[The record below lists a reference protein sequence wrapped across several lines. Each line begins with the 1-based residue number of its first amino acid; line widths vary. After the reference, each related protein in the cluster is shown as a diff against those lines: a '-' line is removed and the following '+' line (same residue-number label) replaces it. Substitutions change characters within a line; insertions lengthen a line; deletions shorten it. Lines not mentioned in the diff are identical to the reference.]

1 VRALIAALLLAPG
14 LAFSAAPPPPAPVHP
29 AVLLDPGHGGSDAGV
44 VAAGLRE
51 SDLTLKLAQEVAEAL
66 QARGISNQLTRD
78 GDQSLSLS
86 ARVVLA
92 NSLKPTAL
100 LSLHL
105 NNSYSQGAAGPR
117 LFVPGE
123 GPVDDPVAPLWPQ
136 AARLRAKDSKALGLS
151 LARALNIGGP
161 RPVQTLKMGLFRGL
175 AVPACVLELGFAG
188 DAAFVATLKDDAQ
201 RKALAGKIAGGLA
214 RFIRGEGADAP

>member
-1 VRALIAALLLAPG
+1 MIKSLLAALLLAPALG
-14 LAFSAAPPPPAPVHP
+14 FAAAATPTPVHP

-44 VAAGLRE
+44 VAGGLRE
-51 SDLTLKLAQEVAEAL
+51 SELSLKLAREVAEAL
-66 QARGISNQLTRD
+66 QARGVSSQLTRD
-78 GDQSLSLS
+78 GDQDLSLS

-136 AARLRAKDSKALGLS
+136 AARLRARDSKALGLA
-151 LARALNIGGP
+151 LARALNAGGP

-175 AVPACVLELGFAG
+175 AVPACVLELGFVG
-188 DAAFVATLKDDAQ
+188 DAAFVAALKDDAQ
-201 RKALAGKIAGGLA
+201 RKALAGKIAAGLA
-214 RFIRGEGADAP
+214 RFVRGEGADAP

>member
-1 VRALIAALLLAPG
+1 VIKALFAALVLAPA
-14 LAFSAAPPPPAPVHP
+14 LALAAVAVPTPVHP

-44 VAAGLRE
+44 VAGGLRE
-51 SDLTLKLAQEVAEAL
+51 SDLALTLAREVSEAL
-66 QARGISNQLTRD
+66 KARDIVSQLTRD
-78 GDQSLSLS
+78 SDQDLSLS

-92 NSLKPTAL
+92 NSLKPAAL

-105 NNSYSQGAAGPR
+105 NNSYSQGATGPR

-136 AARLRAKDSKALGLS
+136 AARLRAKDSKALGLA
-151 LARALNIGGP
+151 LARALSVGGP

-188 DAAFVATLKDDAQ
+188 DAAFVAELKDDAK
-201 RKALAGKIAGGLA
+201 RKALAGKIAAGLA
-214 RFIRGEGADAP
+214 RFVHGEGADAP